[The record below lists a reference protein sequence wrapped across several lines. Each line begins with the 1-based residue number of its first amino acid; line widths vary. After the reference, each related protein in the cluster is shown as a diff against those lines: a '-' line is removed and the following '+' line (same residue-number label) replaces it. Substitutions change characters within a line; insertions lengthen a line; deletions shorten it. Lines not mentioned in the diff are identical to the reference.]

1 VSPLATLVMAR
12 APVPGHCKT
21 RLEPR
26 LGPTGCA
33 RLQTALIAH
42 AGRWAADVGGERS
55 AIAVTPGDAV
65 ADVAALAPGV
75 RIALGQTGDDLG
87 TRLTEAAAHVLDRA
101 GPGTTGLLV
110 IGTDLPVL
118 GPGHASDA
126 AAALADGADVVFG
139 PCFDGGYHLVGLKH
153 ADARIFALPPER
165 WGGPDVLELSLRAC
179 ATAGLRAVVLDRRE
193 HDLDVPAD
201 VDRAL
206 ADPRTP
212 AAVRDALGAS

>member
-1 VSPLATLVMAR
+1 MSTLATLVMAR
-12 APVPGHCKT
+12 APVPGRCKT

-26 LGPTGCA
+26 LGPEGCA

-42 AGRWAADVGGERS
+42 AGRWAADVGRERS
-55 AIAVTPGDAV
+55 AIAVTPDDAI
-65 ADVAALAPGV
+65 AEVAALAPGV
-75 RIALGQTGDDLG
+75 RMALEQTGDDLG
-87 TRLTEAAAHVLDRA
+87 ARLTAAAAHVLDRA
-101 GPGTTGLLV
+101 GPTTTGLLV
-110 IGTDLPVL
+110 VGTDLAVL
-118 GPGHASDA
+118 GPEHAADA

-139 PCFDGGYHLVGLKH
+139 PCFDGGYHLVGMAR
-153 ADARIFALPPER
+153 ADARIFALPPDC

-179 ATAGLRAVVLDRRE
+179 AAAGLRAVVLHRRE

-212 AAVRDALGAS
+212 PTVRDALGAP